1 MNKINYFLKR
11 AVIWFRKHYY
21 WSTSISL
28 LIILL
33 ILLLPILHSS
43 WLFYPESLKIRI
55 ALKKFINSF
64 EEYKY
69 CREDC
74 AAVRSFYAD
83 IIKKTLE
90 SNDISYSTLVQEE
103 ILNSNISTETRSE
116 LLKIYKTN
124 TFSAPTEIKNFYTD
138 SKNNFMIR
146 AALVEAWPEL
156 NNNSFISEIIGR
168 YKNSASVKERLE
180 LLELLDEND
189 SDLTISLLWE
199 IILNSDGSDL
209 KRKAFLL
216 LSNIDRKDL
225 AYKMEDLDSIRLIL
239 NDNNYELRLKD
250 LAIWLLN
257 DYYQYFPAQSE
268 NILLSVVSGRQFD
281 DYQKTFAINI
291 LNYQKSANLKLPE
304 LSQADWNSYYN
315 N

>member
-11 AVIWFRKHYY
+11 AVVWFRKHYY

-33 ILLLPILHSS
+33 ILLLPILRSS

-55 ALKKFINSF
+55 SLKKFINSF

-83 IIKKTLE
+83 VIKKALM
-90 SNDISYSTLVQEE
+90 SNNISYAAVMQKE
-103 ILNSNISTETRSE
+103 IFNSNISTETRSE
-116 LLKIYKTN
+116 LLKLYKT
-124 TFSAPTEIKNFYTD
+124 TASSAPQEIKNFYIN
-138 SKNNFMIR
+138 SQNNFMTR
-146 AALVEAWPEL
+146 AALAETWPEL

-180 LLELLDEND
+180 LLDLLNEKNG
-189 SDLTISLLWE
+189 DLITSLLWE
-199 IILNSDGSDL
+199 IILGSDGKDL
-209 KRKAFLL
+209 KSKAFLL
-216 LSNIDRKDL
+216 LANIDRKDL
-225 AYKMEDLDSIRLIL
+225 AYKIEDLDNIKLVL
-239 NDNNYELRLKD
+239 NDNSYESRLKD
-250 LAIWLLN
+250 LAIWLLS
-257 DYYQYFPAQSE
+257 DYYQYFPIPSE
-268 NILLSVVSGRQFD
+268 NILLLVASGQQFD
-281 DYQKTFAINI
+281 NYQKTFAINI

>member
-1 MNKINYFLKR
+1 MNKIKYFLKR
-11 AVIWFRKHYY
+11 AVTWFRKHYY
-21 WSTSISL
+21 WSASISF
-28 LIILL
+28 LILLL

-83 IIKKTLE
+83 IIKKSLE
-90 SNDISYSTLVQEE
+90 SNNISYSLVVQKE
-103 ILNSNISTETRSE
+103 ILNPNITNETRLE
-116 LLKIYKTN
+116 LLKLYKIN
-124 TFSAPTEIKNFYTD
+124 TPSVPTEINNFYID
-138 SKNNFMIR
+138 SQNNFMTR
-146 AALVEAWPEL
+146 AALVETWPEL
-156 NNNSFISEIIGR
+156 KNNSFTSEIIGR

-180 LLELLDEND
+180 LLELLEGED

-199 IILNSDGSDL
+199 IILGGDGNDL

-216 LSNIDRKDL
+216 LANIDRKDL
-225 AYKMEDLDSIRLIL
+225 VYKAEDLDNIRLIL
-239 NDNNYELRLKD
+239 NDSNYELRLKD

-257 DYYQYFPAQSE
+257 DYYQYFPVQSE
-268 NILLSVVSGRQFD
+268 NILLLV
-281 DYQKTFAINI
+281 
-291 LNYQKSANLKLPE
+291 ANC
-304 LSQADWNSYYN
+304 A
-315 N
+315 